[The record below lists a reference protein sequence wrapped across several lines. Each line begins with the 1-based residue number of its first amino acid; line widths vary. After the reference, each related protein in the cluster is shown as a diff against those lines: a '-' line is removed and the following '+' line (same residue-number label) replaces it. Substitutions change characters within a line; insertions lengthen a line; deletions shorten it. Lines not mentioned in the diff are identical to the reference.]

1 MTHKPYNLA
10 LFQQKETLANERKA
24 YAHNKIHIRAHPHA
38 SFCRLSVEAAIPY
51 KLGWRNVYMAHTE
64 TWTQGT
70 AKKPAQQSN
79 HCSQTAKSKKNWL
92 DRANISS
99 IKHRLFIQN
108 SEPAS
113 TNHVCAS
120 KSEENQSVELIF
132 RFGLSVNGS
141 NRIRKL
147 VLVWV
152 RMDQV
157 AFASWFWFLVCK
169 SWFGLQKLVSTRS
182 CSSHEIE
189 NQWGWWIDDRRTWY
203 LCRSKNKSR
212 VFDCLAMDL
221 LVFVTAEQKG
231 SRCLWSEGWLSRG
244 SFWSFRI

>member
-24 YAHNKIHIRAHPHA
+24 YAHTKIHIRAHPHA

-99 IKHRLFIQN
+99 IKHRMFIQN

-120 KSEENQSVELIF
+120 KSAENQSVELIF

-157 AFASWFWFLVCK
+157 AFASWFWFLVWVWMDQIAFA
-169 SWFGLQKLVSTRS
+169 SWFWFE
-182 CSSHEIE
+182 CEWIESH
-189 NQWGWWIDDRRTWY
+189 
-203 LCRSKNKSR
+203 SR
-212 VFDCLAMDL
+212 VGFGFWFEC
-221 LVFVTAEQKG
+221 EWIKSH
-231 SRCLWSEGWLSRG
+231 SRVGFGFWLECEWTKLRSRVG
-244 SFWSFRI
+244 FWFECE